1 MATVENDQIWL
12 YCHFCHFCKIIKEPE
27 TSFESPELSQKNM
40 LEMPVMMPQLLKSVD
55 FTKTQKPRYLK
66 LAKVQQ
72 MQLFNYCHKELH
84 VRCCRGQKRKKKEK
98 EKMTTSI

>member
-1 MATVENDQIWL
+1 
-12 YCHFCHFCKIIKEPE
+12 
-27 TSFESPELSQKNM
+27 
-40 LEMPVMMPQLLKSVD
+40 MPVMMPQLLKFVD

-98 EKMTTSI
+98 EKMTTSISKFTQNI